1 MGIPSY
7 FSQIIRKYASILR
20 NSSHFDSNENK
31 LTHLYMDC
39 NSIVYDAYHHLSGEY
54 DKDNEGEFEKKIIHE
69 TARRIDQYITQIN
82 PTDVVYISFDGDA
95 PAAKMDQQ
103 RNRRYKSMFLANIKY
118 DENEEVPVVW
128 DTCSITPGTDFM
140 KKLNNYI
147 YYFFGCSEMKYNVN
161 QVIISC
167 SDKPGEGEHKLYSHI
182 RKNDVQHANI
192 AVYGLDADLIML
204 SIFHLK
210 YCKRI
215 YVCRE
220 APEFLKSSIPVDI
233 RNDKNESYFLDI
245 NCLAESILI
254 EMDCV
259 ESTQLRMNDYVFMC
273 FFLGNDFLPHF
284 VALNI
289 RTHGMDV
296 LIDVYRKH
304 IGNYPDR
311 SLISSENH
319 EIQWKYVK
327 LFLTELAK
335 LEHSLIKTEYLNR
348 EKFDKRRF
356 PETTKKDREDLVLN
370 APVIYR
376 QTEKYICPTEEGWEA
391 RYYKMLFPENV
402 DVRDVCIN
410 YLEGLEWV
418 YKYYTEDCKHWDW
431 RYRYNSSALLCSVCS
446 MCSMCGVLWCSSSGS
461 VSLCSGRSLSVLP
474 LRSVLCSG
482 LSFEWSYSRY
492 FWESSPLL

>member
-20 NSSHFDSNENK
+20 NSSHFDNNENR

-39 NSIVYDAYHHLSGEY
+39 NSIVYDSYHHLSSEY

-82 PTDVVYISFDGDA
+82 PTDVVYISFDGEA

-147 YYFFGCSEMKYNVN
+147 YYYFGCSEMKYNVN

-182 RKNDVQHANI
+182 RKNDVQNANI

-233 RNDKNESYFLDI
+233 RQDKNESYFLDI

-259 ESTQLRMNDYVFMC
+259 ESTQSRMNDYVFMC

-289 RTHGMDV
+289 RTHGMNV
-296 LIDVYRKH
+296 LMDVYRKH

-311 SLISSENH
+311 SLISNETQ

-335 LEHSLIKTEYLNR
+335 LEHSLIKTEYKNR

-402 DVRDVCIN
+402 DVRDICIN

-431 RYRYNSSALLCSVCS
+431 RYRYNSGVLLCSVCS
-446 MCSMCGVLWCSSSGS
+446 VCGVCGVLCSG
-461 VSLCSGRSLSVLP
+461 VLCSGKSLSLSVLP

-492 FWESSPLL
+492 FWESAPLLG

>member
-20 NSSHFDSNENK
+20 NTSHFDSNENK

-39 NSIVYDAYHHLSGEY
+39 NSIVYDSYHHLSSEY
-54 DKDNEGEFEKKIIHE
+54 DKDCKEEFEKKLIHE
-69 TARRIDQYITQIN
+69 TTRRIDQYITQIH
-82 PTDVVYISFDGDA
+82 PTDVVYISFDGVA
-95 PAAKMDQQ
+95 PLAKLDQQ
-103 RNRRYKSMFLANIKY
+103 RNRRFKSRFLADIKY
-118 DENEEVPVVW
+118 QENEEVPVIW

-147 YYFFGCSEMKYNVN
+147 YYYFGFSEMKYNVK

-182 RKNDVQHANI
+182 RKNNVQNANI

-233 RNDKNESYFLDI
+233 KNDKNESYFLDI
-245 NCLAESILI
+245 NCLSESILI

-259 ESTQLRMNDYVFMC
+259 ESTQARMKDYVFIC

-284 VALNI
+284 SALNI

-296 LIDVYRKH
+296 LMNVYRKH
-304 IGNYPDR
+304 IGNCPDR
-311 SLISSENH
+311 SLISNETGG
-319 EIQWKYVK
+319 IQWKYVK
-327 LFLTELAK
+327 LFITELAK
-335 LEHSLIKTEYLNR
+335 LEHSLINTEYLNR

-376 QTEKYICPTEEGWEA
+376 QTEKYICPTEEGWEV
-391 RYYKMLFPENV
+391 RYYKMLFPENI
-402 DVRDVCIN
+402 DVKDVCIN

-418 YKYYTEDCKHWDW
+418 YKYYTEDCEDWGW
-431 RYRYNSSALLCSVCS
+431 RYRYNMSPLLCSLRGVCVE
-446 MCSMCGVLWCSSSGS
+446 CGVLGDAIER
-461 VSLCSGRSLSVLP
+461 VALSEEIALKYVLP
-474 LRSVLCSG
+474 SRSRSPL
-482 LSFEWSYSRY
+482 FEWSYSRY
-492 FWESSPLL
+492 FWESHPLL